1 MFIGASYAY
10 ALWASHAIFLLPRLL
25 NEHSRR
31 WGGVRDE
38 AQERLC
44 TRLLLIVDSINCVV
58 YLMDDKN
65 AANITIIIFH
75 IFI

>member
-38 AQERLC
+38 AQGRLC
-44 TRLLLIVDSINCVV
+44 RRLLLIVNTINCVFH
-58 YLMDDKN
+58 LMDNTN
-65 AANITIIIFH
+65 AANNTIIIFH
-75 IFI
+75 ILI